1 LLAELAA
8 HVRALEAEVGSWTA
22 REREL
27 LHELAAV
34 RARTPGAAEP
44 PPEQAGLAEGELS
57 QAFTAARTGG
67 GRRPRWV
74 DDLLGN
80 REPED

>member
-1 LLAELAA
+1 
-8 HVRALEAEVGSWTA
+8 VRALETEVAGWTA

-27 LHELAAV
+27 LHELAAI
-34 RARTPGAAEP
+34 RSTRPGAAEP
-44 PPEQAGLAEGELS
+44 PPEGTGLAEGELRD
-57 QAFTAARTGG
+57 AFTAARTRE
-67 GRRPRWV
+67 GRRPRWA

>member
-1 LLAELAA
+1 
-8 HVRALEAEVGSWTA
+8 VRALEAEVAGWSV

-34 RARTPGAAEP
+34 RAGSPGAAEP
-44 PPEQAGLAEGELS
+44 PPEQAGLAEGDLR
-57 QAFTAARTGG
+57 QAFSAARTGR
-67 GRRPRWV
+67 GRRPRWP

-80 REPED
+80 REPEE

>member
-1 LLAELAA
+1 M
-8 HVRALEAEVGSWTA
+8 LEAEVAGWTA

-27 LHELAAV
+27 LHELSAI
-34 RARTPGAAEP
+34 RARSPGAAEP
-44 PPEQAGLAEGELS
+44 PPEQTGLAEGELRE
-57 QAFTAARTGG
+57 AFSAARTGG
-67 GRRPRWV
+67 RRRPRWA